1 MESIIKKL
9 SQIKLKDGIKK
20 DKIFFGGSIKTFNIY
35 EIDLDL
41 LAYNHLNERIIIKK
55 SEYEQTEGKSL
66 SDLDVITRNNLIEDW
81 IWNKD
86 TNQNNTTKQSIKSK
100 GQQRYGAVTS
110 DGIIVS
116 GNRRFTALRKLIQI
130 GLTYVVP
137 KLKHTE
143 EREEEPRNF
152 QIEVITSR
160 SQVSEN

>member
-1 MESIIKKL
+1 MDNVIKKL

-116 GNRRFTALRKLIQI
+116 GNRRFTALRKLKKE
-130 GLTYVVP
+130 G
-137 KLKHTE
+137 
-143 EREEEPRNF
+143 
-152 QIEVITSR
+152 
-160 SQVSEN
+160 